1 MNTSSDKVSGLLSTV
16 NEWRRSRLRLV
27 VLILCGLG
35 GKHTSA
41 EVPGRTGSGAGVW
54 GGSAEPAAKFS
65 A

>member
-1 MNTSSDKVSGLLSTV
+1 MSKASDRVSGLLSTV

-27 VLILCGLG
+27 VLALCGLG
-35 GKHTSA
+35 AKRTSA

-54 GGSAEPAAKFS
+54 GGTAEPAAKVS